1 MTDKKSSLPV
11 ISGLILV
18 CCLFLLL
25 FNIVVD
31 VSDHTTYSFPL
42 AENGVLDIQ
51 NIELSDTDPI
61 PLSGEWQF
69 YWQQLLTPDEI
80 DNSNASVELTHIP
93 QIWNNSSK
101 NSVQLPASG
110 YATYRLTVNIGSSE
124 KLLALSVPI
133 LSSAY
138 NLYVDGNLIAS
149 AGHVDTNENKS
160 RPEYSPKIIVFEAP
174 NPVIEV
180 VLQISNYDLAWG
192 GLWLPITLSSAE
204 KLFQSQLRDQI
215 RSASISAI
223 FFTIAVLSL
232 FHFTLRPSDFT
243 PFIVALSCI
252 CLGLREVET
261 SQLLFIT
268 NAMPLSFVTTLRIN
282 FLTFYL
288 AIPLFTAYFHLSYP
302 KEFKRIPLFI
312 IVFLSVL
319 FSLATLVTEPR
330 VFSEFL
336 PYFQYMSIVILIYG
350 LFSVFLAAY
359 RRRRGARTMLLGA
372 ILLFIF
378 AGNDVMHSLGIIQT
392 GYISSFGLLSFIL
405 FQNYMTYVRFIQDGE
420 DKVSLS
426 VKANHDPLTSLLN
439 RRGLLE
445 AIELAKSNKRN
456 KTEHFSVMLIDFDH
470 FKSLN
475 DTLGHDVGDQVL
487 AEGGKIMI
495 ELIRKYDL
503 AVRWGGEE
511 FVIVLPNTKLQGAIT
526 LAEKIRIALNEN
538 LSGKVQHTITAS
550 FGVAESFPQE
560 NLTDCLKR
568 ADIALYKAKKAG
580 RNSVVAAELE
590 QTEVKA

>member
-1 MTDKKSSLPV
+1 M
-11 ISGLILV
+11 V

-31 VSDHTTYSFPL
+31 ISDHTSYSFPL

-51 NIELSDTDPI
+51 DIELATTAPV

-69 YWQQLLTPDEI
+69 YWQQLITPGEI
-80 DNSNASVELTHIP
+80 DESHSSFELTHIP
-93 QIWNNSSK
+93 QIWNDSSK
-101 NSVQLPASG
+101 NSVQLPATG
-110 YATYRLTVNIGSSE
+110 YATYRLTVNISSSE
-124 KLLALSVPI
+124 KVLALSVPI
-133 LSSAY
+133 MSSAY
-138 NLYVDGNLIAS
+138 KLFVDGDLVDS
-149 AGHVDTNENKS
+149 AGRIGTNKNES
-160 RPEYSPKIIVFEAP
+160 TPEYSPKIIVFEAP
-174 NPVIEV
+174 NSAIEI

-192 GLWLPITLSSAE
+192 GLWLPITLSTAE
-204 KLFQSQLRDQI
+204 QLFQAQLREQI
-215 RSASISAI
+215 RSAAISAI

-243 PFIVALSCI
+243 PFILALSCI

-261 SQLLFIT
+261 SQLLFTTDAISLGF
-268 NAMPLSFVTTLRIN
+268 NTTLRVN

-288 AIPLFTAYFHLSYP
+288 AIPLFTTYFHLSYP
-302 KEFKRIPLFI
+302 KEFKRIPLLI
-312 IVFLSVL
+312 ITFLCAL
-319 FSLATLVTEPR
+319 FSLATLLTEPK
-330 VFSEFL
+330 VYSEFL
-336 PYFQYMSIVILIYG
+336 PYFQYLTIVILIYG

-372 ILLFIF
+372 LLLFIF

-392 GYISSFGLLSFIL
+392 GYISSFGFLSFIL
-405 FQNYMTYVRFIQDGE
+405 FQNYMTYVRFIQDGL

-426 VKANHDPLTSLLN
+426 LKANHDPLTSLLN

-445 AIELAKSNKRN
+445 AIELTTSNKRN
-456 KTEHFSVMLIDFDH
+456 KTDHFSIMLIDFDH
-470 FKSLN
+470 FKNLN

-495 ELIRKYDL
+495 ELIREYDL

-526 LAEKIRIALNEN
+526 LAEKIRISLNEN
-538 LSGKVQHTITAS
+538 LSEKVQHPITAS
-550 FGVAESFPQE
+550 FGVAENFPQE
-560 NLTDCLKR
+560 SLTDCLKR
-568 ADIALYKAKKAG
+568 ADIALYKAKNAG
-580 RNSVVAAELE
+580 RNRVVAAELE
-590 QTEVKA
+590 QTEVKV